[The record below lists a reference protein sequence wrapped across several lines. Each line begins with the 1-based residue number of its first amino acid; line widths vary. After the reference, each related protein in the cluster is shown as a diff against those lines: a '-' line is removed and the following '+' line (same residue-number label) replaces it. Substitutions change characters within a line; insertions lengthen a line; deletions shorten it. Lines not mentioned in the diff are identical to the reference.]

1 MHDAMLWEPLE
12 DNKVHCFLCRHHCR
26 INDGR
31 RGICH
36 VRENAGGKLYSLVYD
51 RLIARNVD
59 PIEKK
64 PLFHFLP
71 GSSSYSIATPG
82 CNFRCMFCQNA
93 DIAQMP
99 RDSKIIMGRPASPH
113 DIVADAEGT
122 GCRSISYTYTE
133 PTIFFELA
141 YDTALIA
148 HERGIKNVFVT
159 NGYITKEALS
169 KIRPNLDAANI
180 DLKGFNPEFYRKVCG
195 AELEQVLD
203 SIRHYYEAGIWIE
216 LTTLVIPNQNDNPE
230 ELRGIARFI
239 ASLDK
244 NIPWH
249 VTRFHPTYKLADEPV
264 TPLAAL
270 AAARRIGLEE
280 GLKYVYEGNV
290 PGSGGEDT
298 VCPSCGDTLIKR
310 YGNMTLADKTVK
322 GACVNCGEK
331 ITGVF

>member
-12 DNKVHCFLCRHHCR
+12 NDKVHCFLCRHHCR
-26 INDGR
+26 INNGK

-36 VRENAGGKLYSLVYD
+36 VRENNGGRLYTLVYD
-51 RLIARNVD
+51 RIIARNID

-71 GSSSYSIATPG
+71 GSHSYSIATPG
-82 CNFRCMFCQNA
+82 CNFRCLFCQNA

-99 RDSKIIMGRPASPH
+99 RDSMLILGQPAMPQ

-141 YDTALIA
+141 YDTASIA
-148 HERGIKNVFVT
+148 HERGLKNVFVT
-159 NGYITKEALS
+159 NGYITKEALA
-169 KIRPNLDAANI
+169 KIRPFLDAANI

-195 AELEQVLD
+195 AELDKVLE
-203 SIRHYYEAGIWIE
+203 SIRNYHESGVWIE
-216 LTTLVIPNQNDNPE
+216 LTTLIIPDHNDDPE

-249 VTRFHPTYKLADEPV
+249 VTRFHPTYKLTDKPI
-264 TPLAAL
+264 TPIDTL
-270 AAARRIGLEE
+270 AAARRIGTEE

-290 PGSGGEDT
+290 PGSGGENT
-298 VCPSCGDTLIKR
+298 TCPSCGDTLIKR
-310 YGNMTLADKTVK
+310 YGNMTLADRTVN
-322 GACVNCGEK
+322 GACPNCGEK
-331 ITGVF
+331 IAGVF